1 MDVPKFDRRAV
12 PAHAPRHLANAG
24 VVTYPPRATLG
35 PRLQPAYQLVLV
47 HTGSARVTVNGLPRE
62 IPAGHVGL
70 LLPGTTEIFAFAPDR
85 QTRHSWIAAAP
96 AYLDGEL
103 CRRLDRTTP
112 CLPLSATLQTCVD
125 LGRAVAA
132 VDDPEQRPVLAAV
145 ARAALALY
153 VAEATHAAAAQST
166 EHPAVARARELARR
180 RAAEGI
186 SVSDLA
192 REVGLSME
200 HLVRLFRRQTG
211 LTPGALL
218 REERLSH
225 GMHLL
230 QHTGLTVAE
239 VARRSGFVSPHHFAR
254 SVRAATGM
262 TPSELRS
269 RSWVGQAWTDP
280 GSA

>member
-1 MDVPKFDRRAV
+1 MDVPNFDRWAV
-12 PAHAPRHLANAG
+12 PAHVPPRLPNAG

-35 PRLQPAYQLVLV
+35 PRLQPDYQLVLV
-47 HTGSARVTVNGLPRE
+47 HTGSARVTVNGIPRE

-70 LLPGTTEIFAFAPDR
+70 LLPGTTELFAFAPDR

-103 CRRLDRTTP
+103 RRLLDGTTP
-112 CLPLSATLQTCVD
+112 CLPLSATMQTCVV
-125 LGRAVAA
+125 LGREVAA
-132 VDDPEQRPVLAAV
+132 VDDPERRPVLAAV

-153 VAEATHAAAAQST
+153 VAEATHAAIAQSR
-166 EHPAVARARELARR
+166 EHPAVARAREIARLH
-180 RAAEGI
+180 AAEGI
-186 SVSDLA
+186 GVSDLA

-200 HLVRLFRRQTG
+200 HLVRLFRRHTG
-211 LTPGALL
+211 MTPGALL

-269 RSWVGQAWTDP
+269 RSWVGQTWTDP